1 MSARAHGTCFK
12 GSLLRAE
19 ALLSAWVGEL
29 TGPWHHSAKST
40 HKGGSPS
47 SGPGSLGGEQGLSR
61 VRRCSCPAL
70 VWQCGPAGT
79 SHTQTPACPHGVQ
92 PCVRHLVENW
102 LIGWSISG
110 PALTGKVAS
119 GPGRD
124 GGPQEAPL
132 GQPPQGNQAGV
143 PWGWAS
149 SSRGI
154 SVASFSQRSPVG
166 NAKGRMQGGW
176 AQANITTRA
185 TQLFIKIF
193 YFRRPLKK
201 RPSTSDRCPT
211 IPSACFFFQSFF
223 FSILNQLKQ
232 FDA

>member
-1 MSARAHGTCFK
+1 M
-12 GSLLRAE
+12 
-19 ALLSAWVGEL
+19 
-29 TGPWHHSAKST
+29 
-40 HKGGSPS
+40 
-47 SGPGSLGGEQGLSR
+47 
-61 VRRCSCPAL
+61 
-70 VWQCGPAGT
+70 
-79 SHTQTPACPHGVQ
+79 
-92 PCVRHLVENW
+92 ENW
-102 LIGWSISG
+102 LVGCSISG
-110 PALTGKVAS
+110 PGLTGKVAS
-119 GPGRD
+119 DPGRD

-132 GQPPQGNQAGV
+132 GQPLQGNQAGV
-143 PWGWAS
+143 PRGRAS
-149 SSRGI
+149 SSGGI
-154 SVASFSQRSPVG
+154 LVASFSQQCPVG

-211 IPSACFFFQSFF
+211 IPSACFFFSVFSVF